1 MIGGKMSKEN
11 IAVTELEL
19 LILQQIWEQGEQATV
34 SSIIENWP
42 ESKRPGY
49 TTILKTLQKMEQ
61 KDIVGHHSAGKKYVY
76 IPKLSKEKVTRKRLN
91 IIIDRVFSGN
101 KISFAEYFV
110 NSSRFSPDEIE
121 ELKKLISAK
130 EREEKGK

>member
-1 MIGGKMSKEN
+1 MKRGN

-19 LILQQIWEQGEQATV
+19 LILQQMWEQENRATV
-34 SSIIENWP
+34 NSIVDNWS
-42 ESKRPGY
+42 EAKRPGY

-61 KDIVGHHSAGKKYVY
+61 KGIVGHHPAGKKYVY
-76 IPKLSKEKVTRKRLN
+76 FPKVSKERITGKRLN
-91 IIIDRVFSGN
+91 TIIDRIFSGS

-110 NSSRFSPDEIE
+110 NSNSFSPDELE

-130 EREEKGK
+130 EREEKGR

>member
-1 MIGGKMSKEN
+1 MRRGN

-19 LILQQIWEQGEQATV
+19 LILQQVWGQKNQATV
-34 SSIIENWP
+34 NSIVDSWP
-42 ESKRPGY
+42 QAKRPGY

-61 KDIVGHHSAGKKYVY
+61 KGIVGHRPAGKKYVY
-76 IPKLSKEKVTRKRLN
+76 FPRISKERITKKRLGT
-91 IIIDRVFSGN
+91 IIDRIFSGN

-110 NSSRFSPDEIE
+110 NSSSFSPDELD

-130 EREEKGK
+130 ERKEKGQ